1 MWDYYIIQLVTQSYT
16 SAKAKKLHN
25 LVQIIMTQTAGTGS
39 TPPHPSL
46 LKRTERNFSRDLT
59 PVLTL
64 RVTPSQANQQ
74 RPLLAHQERLIEGQK
89 NLSASTISHSQ
100 PEKGVA
106 DSVRPKPGFSIGN
119 RNQDQVLVSV
129 LVADAE
135 IEPFPTPSVSLSS
148 DYFKSRMQK
157 QGSNKTDD
165 CTLLMKQSFIS
176 YYSQTEGVADKQSVP
191 RPPFSSSLPEFQDL
205 RLHEETILLEDQKLY
220 SIDAVGST
228 QIILPARNLRKNLCI
243 TYLRFL

>member
-16 SAKAKKLHN
+16 SAKAKKLQN

-39 TPPHPSL
+39 TPPLPSL
-46 LKRTERNFSRDLT
+46 LKRTERNCSRDLT

-64 RVTPSQANQQ
+64 RVTSQANQ
-74 RPLLAHQERLIEGQK
+74 RPLLAHQERLIEKVQK
-89 NLSASTISHSQ
+89 NLSVSISHSQ

-106 DSVRPKPGFSIGN
+106 DG
-119 RNQDQVLVSV
+119 Q
-129 LVADAE
+129 
-135 IEPFPTPSVSLSS
+135 IEPLPPPSVSLSS
-148 DYFKSRMQK
+148 DYFKSRMRK

-165 CTLLMKQSFIS
+165 SSLLMKQSLIS
-176 YYSQTEGVADKQSVP
+176 YNSQTEGVADKQSVP

-228 QIILPARNLRKNLCI
+228 QIILPMQN
-243 TYLRFL
+243 

>member
-16 SAKAKKLHN
+16 SAKAKKLQN

-39 TPPHPSL
+39 TPPLPSL
-46 LKRTERNFSRDLT
+46 LKRTERNCSRDLT

-64 RVTPSQANQQ
+64 RVTSQAKQ
-74 RPLLAHQERLIEGQK
+74 RPLLAHQERLIEKVQK
-89 NLSASTISHSQ
+89 NLSVSISHSQ

-106 DSVRPKPGFSIGN
+106 DG
-119 RNQDQVLVSV
+119 Q
-129 LVADAE
+129 
-135 IEPFPTPSVSLSS
+135 IEPLPPPSVSLSS
-148 DYFKSRMQK
+148 DYFKSRMRK

-165 CTLLMKQSFIS
+165 SSLLMKQSLIS
-176 YYSQTEGVADKQSVP
+176 YNSQTEGVADKQSVP
-191 RPPFSSSLPEFQDL
+191 RPPFLSSLPEFQDL

-228 QIILPARNLRKNLCI
+228 QIILPMQN
-243 TYLRFL
+243 

>member
-1 MWDYYIIQLVTQSYT
+1 MPIDIYSVFCILNNWVTQSYT
-16 SAKAKKLHN
+16 SAKAKKLQN
-25 LVQIIMTQTAGTGS
+25 LVLIIMTQTAGTGS

-89 NLSASTISHSQ
+89 NLSVASISHSQ
-100 PEKGVA
+100 QEKGVA
-106 DSVRPKPGFSIGN
+106 DG
-119 RNQDQVLVSV
+119 Q
-129 LVADAE
+129 
-135 IEPFPTPSVSLSS
+135 IEPLPPPPSVSLSS
-148 DYFKSRMQK
+148 DYFKSRMRK

-165 CTLLMKQSFIS
+165 CFLLMKQSLIT

-228 QIILPARNLRKNLCI
+228 QIILPMQN
-243 TYLRFL
+243 

>member
-16 SAKAKKLHN
+16 SAKAKKLQN
-25 LVQIIMTQTAGTGS
+25 LVLIIMTQTAGTGS

-46 LKRTERNFSRDLT
+46 LKRTERNCSRDLT
-59 PVLTL
+59 PVLTQ
-64 RVTPSQANQQ
+64 RVISQANQ
-74 RPLLAHQERLIEGQK
+74 RPLLAHQERRLIEGQK
-89 NLSASTISHSQ
+89 NLSVSISHSQ
-100 PEKGVA
+100 PEKSVA
-106 DSVRPKPGFSIGN
+106 DG
-119 RNQDQVLVSV
+119 Q
-129 LVADAE
+129 
-135 IEPFPTPSVSLSS
+135 IEPLPPPPSVSLSS
-148 DYFKSRMQK
+148 DYFKSRMRK

-165 CTLLMKQSFIS
+165 CSLLMKQSLIT

-228 QIILPARNLRKNLCI
+228 QIILPAQNLRKNLCI
-243 TYLRFL
+243 TKNTAD

>member
-1 MWDYYIIQLVTQSYT
+1 MSVVCGNNYIQFVTQSYT
-16 SAKAKKLHN
+16 SAKAKKLQN
-25 LVQIIMTQTAGTGS
+25 LVLIIMTQTAGTGS

-46 LKRTERNFSRDLT
+46 LKRTERNCSRDLT

-64 RVTPSQANQQ
+64 RVLTSQANQ
-74 RPLLAHQERLIEGQK
+74 RPLLAHQERRLIEGQK
-89 NLSASTISHSQ
+89 NLSVVSISHSQ

-106 DSVRPKPGFSIGN
+106 DG
-119 RNQDQVLVSV
+119 Q
-129 LVADAE
+129 
-135 IEPFPTPSVSLSS
+135 IEPLPPPLSVSLSS
-148 DYFKSRMQK
+148 DYFKSRMRK

-165 CTLLMKQSFIS
+165 CSLLMKQSLIS
-176 YYSQTEGVADKQSVP
+176 NYSQTEGVADKQSVP

-228 QIILPARNLRKNLCI
+228 QIILPMQN
-243 TYLRFL
+243 